1 MEYPVLFKKKKNQW
15 QGYTFRRR
23 RRRRYSKLSTCL
35 SQKQEEDIKKKKKK
49 KKGVRWNTK
58 GHFPQPKDSGKKRVL
73 FIESEAKALRVVGET
88 LYCLGMTL
96 QSFFELLMTNEKA
109 NLKNE
114 IWTIREK
121 NLRRQIMSKR

>member
-23 RRRRYSKLSTCL
+23 RCRRRRRLSTCL
-35 SQKQEEDIKKKKKK
+35 SKSRKKISLKK

-58 GHFPQPKDSGKKRVL
+58 GHFLQAKDSGKKRVL